1 MSLTMSSLFDKVADC
16 AQAITIRFNQTGL
29 LGKVQ
34 RTEILTDKEYSSL
47 KYRRAHISVIDARET
62 KKLYLLHVTVFPHC
76 NDPSPIFGFDI
87 VCGPT
92 KVSGAFHDF
101 SWAGDEFHDMY
112 WWFKNKTKTLEW
124 NKPRELPEW
133 AKEIFSPSMVAIG
146 AVGPEELDEFIK
158 LGLENLDYYLDQV
171 GLSQHSG
178 FDYHMAQN
186 RYCHYQ
192 KQNPRTP
199 ASLQHL
205 GFTEQEAKDY
215 IATKLFPEIA

>member
-1 MSLTMSSLFDKVADC
+1 MTQSLFEKTIAC
-16 AQAITIRFNQTGL
+16 AEEINKRFVNTGAL
-29 LGKVQ
+29 ENVY
-34 RTEILTDKEYSSL
+34 RTDLLTDKEYTSL
-47 KYRRAHISVIDARET
+47 RYRRAHVSVIDAREV
-62 KKLYLLHVTVFPHC
+62 KKLYLLHVTVFPHT
-76 NDPSPIFGFDI
+76 NDPSPIYGFDI

-101 SWAGDEFHDMY
+101 SNAGDPQHYMGQ
-112 WWFKNKTKTLEW
+112 WFESKTKEIEW

-133 AKEIFSPSMVAIG
+133 AKAIFSPSMVAIG

-158 LGLENLDYYLDQV
+158 LGLETLDYYLKYI
-171 GLSQHSG
+171 GLSQQSLS
-178 FDYHMAQN
+178 DYHMAQN

-205 GFTEQEAKDY
+205 GFTPEEARAFIEQ
-215 IATKLFPEIA
+215 TLFPEIV

>member
-1 MSLTMSSLFDKVADC
+1 MSLLFEKVVTC
-16 AQAITIRFNQTGL
+16 SEEINKRFVNSGA
-29 LGKVQ
+29 LGKVF
-34 RTEILTDKEYSSL
+34 RTKILADREYSSMR
-47 KYRRAHISVIDARET
+47 YRRAHISTIDARET
-62 KKLYLLHVTVFPHC
+62 KKLYLLHVTVFPHT

-101 SWAGDEFHDMY
+101 SNGGEPQHYMGQ
-112 WWFKNKTKTLEW
+112 WFESKTKNLEW

-133 AKEIFSPSMVAIG
+133 ARAIFSPSMVAIG
-146 AVGPEELDEFIK
+146 AVGPEELDSFIN
-158 LGLENLDYYLDQV
+158 LGLEALDYYLKYV
-171 GLSQHSG
+171 GLSQESG
-178 FDYHMAQN
+178 ADYHMAQN

-205 GFTEQEAKDY
+205 GFTEAEAKDY
-215 IATKLFPEIA
+215 VEQKLFPEIV

>member
-1 MSLTMSSLFDKVADC
+1 MTTNSLFDKVINC
-16 AQAITIRFNQTGL
+16 SEQIQRKFVNTGA
-29 LGKVQ
+29 LGQVY
-34 RTEILTDKEYSSL
+34 RTDILTDKEFSSVS
-47 KYRRAHISVIDARET
+47 YRRAHISTIDARET
-62 KKLYLLHVTVFPHC
+62 KKLYLLHVTVFPHL

-101 SWAGDEFHDMY
+101 SAAGATNHPMLSWFADETRM
-112 WWFKNKTKTLEW
+112 LSW

-133 AKEIFSPSMVAIG
+133 AKSIFSSSMVAIG
-146 AVGPEELDEFIK
+146 AVGSEELDDFID
-158 LGLENLDYYLDQV
+158 LGLKTLDYYLKNV
-171 GLSQHSG
+171 GITQQDVAS
-178 FDYHMAQN
+178 FEMAQN

-205 GFTEQEAKDY
+205 GFTEQEAVEY
-215 IATKLFPEIA
+215 VRNKLFPEVV

>member
-1 MSLTMSSLFDKVADC
+1 MSSLFDKVAEC
-16 AQAITIRFNQTGL
+16 GQAIATRFSQTGV
-29 LGKVQ
+29 LGPVV
-34 RTEILTDKEYSSL
+34 RTELLTDKEYRSL
-47 KYRRAHISVIDARET
+47 KYRRAHISIIDARET
-62 KKLYLLHVTVFPHC
+62 KKLYLLHVTVFPHF

-101 SWAGDEFHDMY
+101 SISGDADSFMY
-112 WWFKNKTKTLEW
+112 RWFSSQLYNKDW

-133 AKEIFSPSMVAIG
+133 ARAIFSPSMIAIG
-146 AVGPEELDEFIK
+146 AVGEEELDKFIK
-158 LGLENLDYYLDQV
+158 IGLETLDYYLENVGKDQQDV
-171 GLSQHSG
+171 A
-178 FDYHMAQN
+178 DYHMAQN